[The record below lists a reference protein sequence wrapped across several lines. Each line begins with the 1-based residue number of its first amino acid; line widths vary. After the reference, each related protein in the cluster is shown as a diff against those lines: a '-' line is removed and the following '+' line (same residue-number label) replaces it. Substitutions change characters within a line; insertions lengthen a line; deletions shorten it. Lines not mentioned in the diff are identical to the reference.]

1 MTSRDPSD
9 AGCDNRSVSGVRASG
24 RLASLSH
31 LLACGGTLAEWRRMS
46 PEQWRQYLGVL
57 GRAVENSGATWLTVV
72 PFAADVP
79 QDAAANAAVLAAVRE
94 AIGGTVVGSRISAAS
109 SDGVIVIV
117 DACADGRER
126 LVSAANTVAPSV
138 PIDEPVLA
146 ASLYAPAPGD
156 PDLILVFGG
165 PTRLPPSLVWE
176 LAYGEI
182 VFLDAHWTECNVE
195 HIHMAI
201 DDFRRRERRFGGVD
215 S

>member
-1 MTSRDPSD
+1 
-9 AGCDNRSVSGVRASG
+9 
-24 RLASLSH
+24 
-31 LLACGGTLAEWRRMS
+31 
-46 PEQWRQYLGVL
+46 
-57 GRAVENSGATWLTVV
+57 
-72 PFAADVP
+72 
-79 QDAAANAAVLAAVRE
+79 
-94 AIGGTVVGSRISAAS
+94 
-109 SDGVIVIV
+109 V

-126 LVSAANTVAPSV
+126 LVSAANAVAPSV

>member
-1 MTSRDPSD
+1 M
-9 AGCDNRSVSGVRASG
+9 RASG

-57 GRAVENSGATWLTVV
+57 GRAVEYSGVTWLTVV

-126 LVSAANTVAPSV
+126 LVSAANAVAPSV

>member
-1 MTSRDPSD
+1 M
-9 AGCDNRSVSGVRASG
+9 GVSGVRASG

-31 LLACGGTLAEWRRMS
+31 VLACGGALSEWQRMS
-46 PEQWRQYLGVL
+46 PEHWRRYLGVL
-57 GRAVENSGATWLTVV
+57 GRAVEDSGATWLTVV
-72 PFAADVP
+72 PFAADTDA
-79 QDAAANAAVLAAVRE
+79 DAAASAAVLGAVRE

-117 DACADGRER
+117 DVCADGRAR
-126 LVSAANTVAPSV
+126 LVSAANAVAPSV

-156 PDLILVFGG
+156 PDLVLVFGA

-182 VFLDAHWTECNVE
+182 VFLDARWTECNVE
-195 HIHMAI
+195 HVHMAI

>member
-1 MTSRDPSD
+1 M
-9 AGCDNRSVSGVRASG
+9 RASG

-46 PEQWRQYLGVL
+46 PEQWRRYLGVL

-72 PFAADVP
+72 PFVADVP

-126 LVSAANTVAPSV
+126 LVSAANAVAPSV